1 MGNGCFH
8 KWDVLVPNDGPLL
21 NWKFDMLLTLFLFF
35 TNAIADDSADIT
47 VIVKGMVC
55 SFCVQGIEKTFSS
68 ESSVQKVSVDL
79 DESLVSIWLKE
90 SQELDDAKIDSLVK
104 DSGYNVSEITRTES
118 TTPIPVNS
126 TTTGMADEN
135 LLTSEISSIDILT
148 NPSQGQVYIDNKNIG
163 RAPTQWAMPE
173 GQVFMICIDWGN
185 HPICR
190 KVLRSD
196 LEGGYTFEKV
206 LAADSVEEK

>member
-1 MGNGCFH
+1 
-8 KWDVLVPNDGPLL
+8 LV
-21 NWKFDMLLTLFLFF
+21 F
-35 TNAIADDSADIT
+35 
-47 VIVKGMVC
+47 
-55 SFCVQGIEKTFSS
+55 
-68 ESSVQKVSVDL
+68 
-79 DESLVSIWLKE
+79 IWLKE
-90 SQELDDAKIDSLVK
+90 SQELDDVKIDSLVK

-173 GQVFMICIDWGN
+173 GQFFMICIDWGSS
-185 HPICR
+185 PICR
-190 KVLRSD
+190 KVPRSD

-206 LAADSVEEK
+206 LSAESAEDK